1 MLRFLK
7 AWLPV
12 VIWAAIILSA
22 ANDTFSD
29 DHTRDWLERML
40 HRDIPEVF
48 NAAFRKTGHVVTY
61 GILGLLAWRA
71 RKSIPVALV
80 VPLIVAS
87 IDETMQSRTLTRGG
101 SPFDVVL
108 DVCGALL
115 ALTCVPAVRARLA
128 SRGRAE

>member
-7 AWLPV
+7 SWLPV
-12 VIWAAIILSA
+12 LIWAAIILSA

-29 DHTRDWLERML
+29 DHTRHWLERVL
-40 HRDIPEVF
+40 HRDIPEVL
-48 NAAFRKTGHVVTY
+48 NAAFRKGGHVVAY
-61 GILGLLAWRA
+61 SILGLLAWRA
-71 RKSIPVALV
+71 RRSIPIALGIAF
-80 VPLIVAS
+80 LVAS

-108 DVCGALL
+108 DTCAALL

-128 SRGRAE
+128 SRGREE